1 MRKKKDKLILISV
14 MILLISQVISADA
27 HIPRRSIV
35 THVFDGDTIRLIDGS
50 YVRFIG
56 VDTPEKEEEYQK
68 IARDYVAVRLLGMIV
83 DIDYDIDK
91 VDDYGRRLA
100 YVYYYSAGGKS
111 MINMELLEQGLAHV
125 YVKGGNCAYLE
136 PMIKAQRSAMMRKIN
151 GWLIWLQDT
160 EREYVSSVNSHIFH
174 RGSCRWAR
182 LISRKNRRIYF
193 SKWDAY
199 WEGLSPCRGC
209 RP

>member
-1 MRKKKDKLILISV
+1 MT
-14 MILLISQVISADA
+14 ILLLSQVISADA

-91 VDDYGRRLA
+91 VDDYGSW
-100 YVYYYSAGGKS
+100 V
-111 MINMELLEQGLAHV
+111 I
-125 YVKGGNCAYLE
+125 
-136 PMIKAQRSAMMRKIN
+136 
-151 GWLIWLQDT
+151 
-160 EREYVSSVNSHIFH
+160 
-174 RGSCRWAR
+174 
-182 LISRKNRRIYF
+182 
-193 SKWDAY
+193 
-199 WEGLSPCRGC
+199 
-209 RP
+209 